1 MLKYLNILELK
12 DKIKIIFL
20 LLIGFTSSFL
30 DALGIATVVPLLVT
44 LTKSSTD
51 LENSFLSSIIN
62 FFESYGLL
70 ELNKIILLLLI
81 IFYIYLINNY
91 ILLVYC
97 FISLY

>member
-51 LENSFLSSIIN
+51 LENNFLSSIIN

-70 ELNKIILLLLI
+70 ELNKIILLL
-81 IFYIYLINNY
+81 
-91 ILLVYC
+91 
-97 FISLY
+97 